1 MGQDPWRLRFKVVLV
16 AQASRNDFYSLK
28 TSNHQLTNTCNDHVS
43 NSLQGIE
50 GTTGCMLAID
60 ILKWPGMNQAIIFSL
75 ILTVILTGLI
85 FVYGKRRPIGTPVSW
100 GEAMIGSVY
109 AFFVMFI
116 GYGVLPH
123 QWLVHVQ
130 NELGW
135 RSDKPFLGPGS
146 IFKSQAKGGSFPF
159 DINYLQIGDI
169 IVTGLYGVILGVQ
182 IYTWMWW
189 QSAEPKNQTQLSNQ
203 RTVVHW

>member
-1 MGQDPWRLRFKVVLV
+1 M
-16 AQASRNDFYSLK
+16 
-28 TSNHQLTNTCNDHVS
+28 
-43 NSLQGIE
+43 
-50 GTTGCMLAID
+50 TGCMLAIN
-60 ILKWPGMNQAIIFSL
+60 ILKWPGMNQAFIFSL

-169 IVTGLYGVILGVQ
+169 IVTGLYGVLLGVQ

-189 QSAEPKNQTQLSNQ
+189 QKRGTEKSTAVEQSTYGRPLVKKA
-203 RTVVHW
+203 